1 MAFGFFSRA
10 FFYLCNMILENNNI
24 KLRAL
29 EPSDVDIIYKWE
41 NDTSIWN
48 VSNTIAPYSKNII
61 TAYVEH
67 AHLDIFQTKQ
77 LRLIIELKEGNIP
90 IGTIDL
96 FDFDPFHKRAG
107 IGILIAE
114 DKNKQKGYAL
124 QALETLI
131 TYSFNIL
138 KLNQLYCNISE
149 SNKKSIAL
157 FEKAKF
163 KVSGIK
169 KQWNTKGNSYED
181 ELFLQLIST
190 K

>member
-1 MAFGFFSRA
+1 
-10 FFYLCNMILENNNI
+10 MILENNNI

-41 NDTSIWN
+41 NDTNIWN
-48 VSNTIAPYSKNII
+48 VSNTITPYSKNII
-61 TAYVEH
+61 SAYVEH

-77 LRLIIELKEGNIP
+77 LRLIIELKENKTP

-96 FDFDPFHKRAG
+96 FDFDPLHKRAG

-114 DKNKQKGYAL
+114 DKHKQKGYASE
-124 QALETLI
+124 ALESLIEYCFKTL
-131 TYSFNIL
+131 S
-138 KLNQLYCNISE
+138 LNQLYCNISE
-149 SNKKSIAL
+149 SNEKSILL
-157 FEKAKF
+157 FRKF
-163 KVSGIK
+163 GFEITGIK
-169 KQWNTKGNSYED
+169 KDWNLVNNKYEN